1 MLLFVVRRV
10 IWLIPVIIVVA
21 AVTFALMYQAPGGPW
36 DLEKPMPPAAI
47 ERLNQKFGLDKAV
60 WFDREGFSETFSNGV
75 RNPIT
80 LAGALL
86 DTQFFNYLSRTFQ
99 GDLGPTYASQG
110 TETVQQVIVQKFP
123 VSLRLGIVAV
133 TFAVLVGIPLGVISA
148 MRQNSAVDYTCMFLS
163 TIGIAV
169 PTFVSGLVLLILLSQ
184 RFGIS
189 PIRRPDEWHSFFSTA
204 YILPGIVL
212 GLGTTAYITRLTRSS
227 VLEVKQQDFVR
238 TARAKGLGASPVTLQ
253 HILRNALLPVIT
265 ILGPAA
271 ADLIT
276 GSIIIETIFGAP
288 GLGSLFVTS
297 IGKRDYSTLVGITV
311 FYATLIALANILV
324 DVSYGILDPRIRT
337 TR

>member
-1 MLLFVVRRV
+1 VQDV
-10 IWLIPVIIVVA
+10 IL
-21 AVTFALMYQAPGGPW
+21 
-36 DLEKPMPPAAI
+36 
-47 ERLNQKFGLDKAV
+47 
-60 WFDREGFSETFSNGV
+60 
-75 RNPIT
+75 
-80 LAGALL
+80 
-86 DTQFFNYLSRTFQ
+86 
-99 GDLGPTYASQG
+99 
-110 TETVQQVIVQKFP
+110 QKFP
-123 VSLRLGIVAV
+123 VSLRLGLVAV
-133 TFAVLVGIPLGVISA
+133 IFAVLVGIPLGVISA
-148 MRQNSAVDYTCMFLS
+148 MRQNSAIDYVAMFLS

-169 PTFVSGLVLLILLSQ
+169 PTFVSGLVLLIILSQ

-189 PIRRPDEWHSFFSTA
+189 PIRRPEEWHSFFSTA

-227 VLEVKQQDFVR
+227 ILEIKEQDFVR
-238 TARAKGLGASPVTLQ
+238 TARAKGLSKTPVTLQ

-311 FYATLIALANILV
+311 FYATLIAIANILV
-324 DVSYGILDPRIRT
+324 DISYGILDPRIRT

>member
-1 MLLFVVRRV
+1 MFQFIVRRV
-10 IWLIPVIIVVA
+10 IWLIPVVIVVA
-21 AVTFALMYQAPGGPW
+21 AVTFALMYRAPGGPW
-36 DLEKPMPPAAI
+36 DLEKPMPPAAV
-47 ERLNQKFGLDKAV
+47 ERLNQKFGLDKEV
-60 WFDREGFSETFSNGV
+60 WFDRDGVSDSFADGV
-75 RNPIT
+75 RNPVV
-80 LAGALL
+80 LAGALI
-86 DTQFFNYLSRTFQ
+86 DTQFFNYLGRVFQ

-123 VSLRLGIVAV
+123 VSLRLGMVAV
-133 TFAVLVGIPLGVISA
+133 TFAVVVGIPLGVISA
-148 MRQNSAVDYTCMFLS
+148 MRQNTAIDYSCMFLS

-184 RFGIS
+184 QFGIS

-227 VLEVKQQDFVR
+227 ILEIKQQDYVR
-238 TARAKGLGASPVTLQ
+238 TARAKGLASSPVTTR
-253 HILRNALLPVIT
+253 HILRNALLPVVT

-311 FYATLIALANILV
+311 FYATLIAVANILV
-324 DVSYGILDPRIRT
+324 DISYGFLDPRIRT

>member
-1 MLLFVVRRV
+1 MLQFVLRRV
-10 IWLIPVIIVVA
+10 IWLIPVIIVVSG
-21 AVTFALMYQAPGGPW
+21 VTFALMYRAPGGPW
-36 DLEKPMPPAAI
+36 DLEKPLPPATVA
-47 ERLNQKFGLDKAV
+47 RLNEKFGLDKAT
-60 WFDREGFSETFSNGV
+60 WLDRDAVQVKVDEGV
-75 RNPIT
+75 RNPIV
-80 LAGALL
+80 LGGALL
-86 DTQFFNYLSRTFQ
+86 DTQFFNYLSRVFR

-110 TETVQQVIVQKFP
+110 TETVQQVIRNKFP
-123 VSLRLGIVAV
+123 ISLRLGLVAV

-148 MRQNSAVDYTCMFLS
+148 MRQNSFIDYACMFLS
-163 TIGIAV
+163 TLGIAV
-169 PTFVSGLVLLILLSQ
+169 PTFVSGLVLLIILSQ

-189 PIRRPDEWHSFFSTA
+189 PIRRPEEWHSFFSTA

-227 VLEVKQQDFVR
+227 VLEIKEQDFVR
-238 TARAKGLGASPVTLQ
+238 TARAKGLSRSPVTLQ

-297 IGKRDYSTLVGITV
+297 IGKRDYSTLVGITI
-311 FYATLIALANILV
+311 FYASLIAIANILV
-324 DVSYGILDPRIRT
+324 DISYGILDPRIRT